1 MEIPHDWGTTKR
13 PVHVASTSTTTTTTT
28 TTTSTTSAGADAE
41 EPVAQP
47 PTTKKRK
54 ADVEGEAGVERA
66 SLGPRGVFNAIT
78 HDNPEKGQLKQ
89 MVMEQLRKPCSVA
102 ESHQREME
110 VHCLLSKLPYQKM
123 LSDLF
128 INQVPLYALY
138 ALCIIICFI

>member
-1 MEIPHDWGTTKR
+1 
-13 PVHVASTSTTTTTTT
+13 
-28 TTTSTTSAGADAE
+28 
-41 EPVAQP
+41 VAQP

-128 INQVPLYALY
+128 INQVLLYALY